1 MMLAS
6 HGGVCAV
13 VNSSCCTYI
22 DETGQINVDL
32 GIIKKQLGILREI
45 QKDDT
50 SLGFEEIWN
59 KLTFEVAKPQMIKT
73 ITCIDHR
80 DSCDDCSNLFDNLML

>member
-6 HGGVCAV
+6 HGGVCIV
-13 VNSSCCTYI
+13 VNSSCCTCI
-22 DETGQINVDL
+22 DETGKINVDL
-32 GIIKKQLGILREI
+32 GIILQQLDILQEI

-59 KLTFEVAKPQMIKT
+59 KLTSWLPNFK
-73 ITCIDHR
+73 
-80 DSCDDCSNLFDNLML
+80 